1 MAAAAPLHAD
11 RGQGRANVANRDRG
25 RDYSRRAHPSD
36 TPGRITD
43 GHLSP
48 KPIPTILSDATRCC
62 VGQVLLTTLTGP
74 GKGAVR
80 NTAKW
85 QPTSRVKALW
95 RQQLSLLMEQHRCLK
110 PNRVT

>member
-11 RGQGRANVANRDRG
+11 RGHGRANVANRDRG

-48 KPIPTILSDATRCC
+48 KPIPTILSDATLCQAAHHHLAKLKL
-62 VGQVLLTTLTGP
+62 VEPLAGLFNPTAPGGLTS
-74 GKGAVR
+74 KGHLEIMWLV
-80 NTAKW
+80 
-85 QPTSRVKALW
+85 QEV
-95 RQQLSLLMEQHRCLK
+95 Q
-110 PNRVT
+110 